1 MSDNRNRVPLLVG
14 LVIVAAVLLL
24 CICAVASVLIVRRTS
39 RELISAVAS
48 PTAVEVARSPAQP
61 AVETERVA
69 TETPAIEQPSAAP
82 TATRSAPTATQ
93 ERDTQAMAATAQPTV
108 LQPGADIETEIL
120 TAIYKKVNPSVV
132 NIAVRQRLDLG
143 GSRSPQATPDDF
155 FQEGQGSGFVWDRV
169 GYIVTNNHVVQNAT
183 DVQVTFSD
191 GVIVSAQVI
200 ATDLDSDLAVV
211 KVDTTGLDLVPV
223 ELGDITTLEVGQR
236 AIAIGNP
243 FGLQGSLT
251 SGIISALGRA
261 LPTIG
266 SDFLIPDV
274 IQTDAAINPGN
285 SGGPLLDAQGRVIGV
300 NFQIRS
306 TVQAN
311 SGVGFAIPISIVRRV
326 IPALITE
333 GKYEYPYLG
342 IRGGTF
348 SPAWAEA
355 LGLDPKLRGAYVNEL
370 IRGGPAAEAGLRA
383 GTRDTDINLGDT
395 PLRAGGD
402 LIIAVDGNRI
412 IKFDDMLVYLIRNT
426 SPGQTVQITVLRD
439 GREQTIPLKL
449 GARPR
454 NGG

>member
-1 MSDNRNRVPLLVG
+1 MNENRHRAPLLVG
-14 LVIVAAVLLL
+14 LIIVAAVLLCL
-24 CICAVASVLIVRRTS
+24 WGVVGLFVVRRAATGLAAGAPLPAAVE
-39 RELISAVAS
+39 RARPAAAQPTAIQTPIAGRSAV
-48 PTAVEVARSPAQP
+48 
-61 AVETERVA
+61 
-69 TETPAIEQPSAAP
+69 AP
-82 TATRSAPTATQ
+82 TATPLAAVAGET
-93 ERDTQAMAATAQPTV
+93 RDTQPMAATVQPV
-108 LQPGADIETEIL
+108 VIQIQRGADVETEIL

-143 GSRSPQATPDDF
+143 GNRSPFATPDEF
-155 FQEGQGSGFVWDRV
+155 FQEGQGSGFVWDRE
-169 GYIVTNNHVVQNAT
+169 GHIVTNNHVVQNAT
-183 DVQVTFSD
+183 EVQVTFAD
-191 GVIVSAQVI
+191 GAVVPAQVV

-211 KVDTTGLDLVPV
+211 KVDPKGLDLVPV
-223 ELGDITTLEVGQR
+223 ELGDINSLEVGQR

-251 SGIISALGRA
+251 AGVISALGRA

-266 SDFLIPDV
+266 SEFLIPDV

-326 IPALITE
+326 IPALIKD

-355 LGLDPKLRGAYVNEL
+355 LRLDPKLRGAYVNEVVK
-370 IRGGPAAEAGLRA
+370 GGPAAEAGLRG
-383 GTRDTDINLGDT
+383 GTRDTDIGLGDT

-402 LIIAVDGNRI
+402 LIVAVDGNRI
-412 IKFDDMLVYLIRNT
+412 VKFDDLLVYLIRNT
-426 SPGQTVQITVLRD
+426 SPGQTVQVTVLRD
-439 GREQTIPLKL
+439 GREQTIPVKL
-449 GARPR
+449 GARPHS
-454 NGG
+454 GE

>member
-1 MSDNRNRVPLLVG
+1 MSENRSRVPFLVG
-14 LVIVAAVLLL
+14 LIIVSAVLL
-24 CICAVASVLIVRRTS
+24 CIWGVVGLFVVRRAATGLAAGASVPAAAESARPAAAQPTVATS
-39 RELISAVAS
+39 TPSA
-48 PTAVEVARSPAQP
+48 ARSA
-61 AVETERVA
+61 
-69 TETPAIEQPSAAP
+69 AAP
-82 TATRSAPTATQ
+82 TATPLAAVAG
-93 ERDTQAMAATAQPTV
+93 EARDTQPMAATAQPIV
-108 LQPGADIETEIL
+108 IQIQPGADIETEIL

-143 GSRSPQATPDDF
+143 GSRSPFATPDDF
-155 FQEGQGSGFVWDRV
+155 FQEGQGSGFVWDRE
-169 GYIVTNNHVVQNAT
+169 GHIVTNNHVVQNAT
-183 DVQVTFSD
+183 EVQVTFAD
-191 GVIVSAQVI
+191 GAVVPAKVV

-211 KVDTTGLDLVPV
+211 KVDPKGLDLVPV
-223 ELGDITTLEVGQR
+223 ELGDITSLEVGQR

-251 SGIISALGRA
+251 AGVISALGRA
-261 LPTIG
+261 VPTTG
-266 SDFLIPDV
+266 SEFLIPDV

-326 IPALITE
+326 IPALIKD
-333 GKYEYPYLG
+333 GKYEHPYLG

-355 LGLDPKLRGAYVNEL
+355 LGLDPKLRGAYVNEVV
-370 IRGGPAAEAGLRA
+370 RGGPAAEAGLRG
-383 GTRDTDINLGDT
+383 GTRDTDIGLGDT

-412 IKFDDMLVYLIRNT
+412 TKFDDLLVYLIRNT
-426 SPGQTVQITVLRD
+426 SPGQTVQITVLRN
-439 GREQTIPLKL
+439 GREQTIPVKL
-449 GARPR
+449 GARPHS
-454 NGG
+454 GE

>member
-1 MSDNRNRVPLLVG
+1 MSENRHRAPLLVG
-14 LVIVAAVLLL
+14 LIIVAAVLLCL
-24 CICAVASVLIVRRTS
+24 WGVVGLFVVRRAATGLAAGAPLPAAIE
-39 RELISAVAS
+39 RARPAAAQ
-48 PTAVEVARSPAQP
+48 PTATQTPIAGRSA
-61 AVETERVA
+61 
-69 TETPAIEQPSAAP
+69 AAP
-82 TATRSAPTATQ
+82 TATPLAAVAG
-93 ERDTQAMAATAQPTV
+93 EARDAQPMAATAQPIV
-108 LQPGADIETEIL
+108 IQIQPGADVETEIL

-143 GSRSPQATPDDF
+143 GSRSPFATPDEF
-155 FQEGQGSGFVWDRV
+155 FQEGQGSGFVWDRE
-169 GYIVTNNHVVQNAT
+169 GHIVTNNHVVQNAT
-183 DVQVTFSD
+183 EVQVTFAD
-191 GVIVSAQVI
+191 GAVVPAQVV

-211 KVDTTGLDLVPV
+211 KVDPKGLDLVPV
-223 ELGDITTLEVGQR
+223 ELGDINSLEVGQR

-251 SGIISALGRA
+251 AGVISALGRA

-266 SDFLIPDV
+266 SEFLIPDV

-326 IPALITE
+326 IPALIKD

-355 LGLDPKLRGAYVNEL
+355 LRLDPKLRGAYVNEVVK
-370 IRGGPAAEAGLRA
+370 GGPAAEAGLRG
-383 GTRDTDINLGDT
+383 GTRDTDIGLGDT

-402 LIIAVDGNRI
+402 LIVAVDGNRI
-412 IKFDDMLVYLIRNT
+412 VKFDDLLVYLIRNT
-426 SPGQTVQITVLRD
+426 SPGQTVQVTVLRD
-439 GREQTIPLKL
+439 GREQTIPVKL
-449 GARPR
+449 GVRPHS
-454 NGG
+454 GE